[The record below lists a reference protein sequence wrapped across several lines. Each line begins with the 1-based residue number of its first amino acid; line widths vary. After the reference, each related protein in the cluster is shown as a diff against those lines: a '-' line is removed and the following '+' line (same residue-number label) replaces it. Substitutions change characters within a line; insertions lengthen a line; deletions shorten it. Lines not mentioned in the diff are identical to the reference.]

1 MNELEEKQKLKKN
14 ILALGFTSFLTDVSS
29 EMILSLLPL
38 FLTALGAGKAVIGLI
53 EGIAE
58 FTAST
63 LKTFSGWIS
72 DRIQK
77 RKLLVI
83 VGYTFS
89 TITKPFIAVA
99 NNWGQVLVVRFLDRV
114 GKGVRTSPRDALIAE
129 SIETH
134 ERGRA
139 FGFHRM
145 MDTMGAVVGTLLA
158 SLFLF
163 VFTRYFQMETV
174 FQYRTIFWIA
184 LIPGIMSVL
193 TLIFFVKEPKFT
205 EAKRKLFS
213 LRAALPRHFVRFLM
227 VVAVFELVHFSY
239 ALFILRAADLGVAIP
254 LIPIIYLV
262 YNLVYAGFAMPAGQ
276 LADRFG
282 KKRLL
287 SMGYFLFGLMCLGF
301 AFASS
306 SWHAWALFVVF
317 GLAVAIVDTIP
328 RAMVPEMVS
337 SEVRGTAYGIYH
349 MVIGVLDLPASFIAG
364 LLWDIFGKVTGAAVA
379 FSYGAVV
386 AVIAA
391 VLLFFLIPERAKV

>member
-1 MNELEEKQKLKKN
+1 
-14 ILALGFTSFLTDVSS
+14 
-29 EMILSLLPL
+29 
-38 FLTALGAGKAVIGLI
+38 
-53 EGIAE
+53 
-58 FTAST
+58 
-63 LKTFSGWIS
+63 
-72 DRIQK
+72 
-77 RKLLVI
+77 
-83 VGYTFS
+83 
-89 TITKPFIAVA
+89 
-99 NNWGQVLVVRFLDRV
+99 
-114 GKGVRTSPRDALIAE
+114 
-129 SIETH
+129 
-134 ERGRA
+134 
-139 FGFHRM
+139 
-145 MDTMGAVVGTLLA
+145 
-158 SLFLF
+158 
-163 VFTRYFQMETV
+163 
-174 FQYRTIFWIA
+174 
-184 LIPGIMSVL
+184 
-193 TLIFFVKEPKFT
+193 
-205 EAKRKLFS
+205 
-213 LRAALPRHFVRFLM
+213 
-227 VVAVFELVHFSY
+227 
-239 ALFILRAADLGVAIP
+239 VAIP